1 MTWEDILKQR
11 MTREGI
17 SEEHRERLRAMPS
30 TKQPMFD
37 KRDNPYDMID
47 DKVDE
52 IIDSNKLE
60 MFLQMSQA
68 QFMRSYDVKQFTPAQ
83 PPYEKIEKM
92 KDELMSLITELLD
105 KYREE
110 AERNQ
115 GENPLPKY
123 DPKGI

>member
-1 MTWEDILKQR
+1 MTWENILKQR

-17 SEEHRERLRAMPS
+17 SEEHRERLRAMRP
-30 TKQPMFD
+30 TEQPMFD
-37 KRDNPYDMID
+37 KRDNPYGMIE

-52 IIDSNKLE
+52 IIDLNKLE
-60 MFLQMSQA
+60 MFLRMSQA
-68 QFMRSYDVKQFTPAQ
+68 QFMRAYDVKQYTPAQ

-92 KDELMSLITELLD
+92 KDELMSLITDLLD
-105 KYREE
+105 EYREE
-110 AERNQ
+110 AEENQ